1 MICIPITA
9 ERTGE
14 AIEMMERAMPLADL
28 VEFRIDRMR
37 NPEMERLLGAGRTPV
52 IVTNRRRDEGG
63 GFSGT
68 EEERVAFLVEAARL
82 GADYVDIETET
93 APVLKE
99 ELRQVCARSKTKRIA
114 SWHDFSGTPPAA
126 FLKMKLAACMAD
138 GPDIVK
144 IVTHAADATD
154 GLRILELIPYARQR
168 GQAVIAFCMGE
179 TGRISRIMAPLLGS
193 AISYAPLEPEEASAP
208 GQLTARRMREILS
221 ALQDFVPAAAEYPF
235 ETHLPGRGLA
245 KEGRAIAHEFE

>member
-1 MICIPITA
+1 VICVPITA
-9 ERTGE
+9 ESTGA
-14 AIEMMERAMPLADL
+14 AIEMMERAAPLADL
-28 VEFRIDRMR
+28 FEFRLDRMR
-37 NPEMERLLGAGRTPV
+37 NPEMERLLGAARTPV

-99 ELRQVCARSKTKRIA
+99 ALRRVCARGKTKRIA
-114 SWHDFSGTPPAA
+114 SWHDFSGTPTAA
-126 FLKMKLAACMAD
+126 MLKKKLAACMAD

-144 IVTHAADATD
+144 IVTHARDAAD
-154 GLRILELIPYARQR
+154 GLRILELIPYARQN
-168 GQAVIAFCMGE
+168 GQAIIAFCMGE

-193 AISYAPLEPEEASAP
+193 VISYAPLEPEEASAP
-208 GQLTARRMREILS
+208 GQLTARRMREILRV
-221 ALQDFVPAAAEYPF
+221 LQDLVPAAAEYPF
-235 ETHLPGRGLA
+235 ETHLPGRRSA
-245 KEGRAIAHEFE
+245 KEGRAIAREFE